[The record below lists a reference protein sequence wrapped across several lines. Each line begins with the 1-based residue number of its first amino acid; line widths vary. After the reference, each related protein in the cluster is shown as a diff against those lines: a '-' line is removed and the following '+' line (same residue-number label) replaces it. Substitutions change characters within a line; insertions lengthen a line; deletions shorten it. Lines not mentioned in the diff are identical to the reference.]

1 MGTSKTGSQDLRKK
15 QRFWQGWCGVDKYL
29 YKHMTTIEI
38 YYLYS
43 KTLNKGRIS
52 TLTVTLAGLSGEA
65 SQK

>member
-1 MGTSKTGSQDLRKK
+1 
-15 QRFWQGWCGVDKYL
+15 
-29 YKHMTTIEI
+29 MTTIEI